1 MPGRCR
7 PGLCGRDL
15 GSAVTAS
22 FHVGSATQPER
33 ASPCRRPD
41 RPRQWNTAEPRCGR
55 ALPCGCAATV
65 LWSWRSETV
74 PSGTNLAALRL
85 TGDRKEHTSELQSR
99 GHLVCRLLLEK
110 KKKKNTLE

>member
-1 MPGRCR
+1 MEALYRPCRCPRVARLFAMPGRCR
-7 PGLCGRDL
+7 PGLCGLDL

-74 PSGTNLAALRL
+74 PCGANLAALRL
-85 TGDRKEHTSELQSR
+85 TAVAGRAGTR
-99 GHLVCRLLLEK
+99 A
-110 KKKKNTLE
+110 